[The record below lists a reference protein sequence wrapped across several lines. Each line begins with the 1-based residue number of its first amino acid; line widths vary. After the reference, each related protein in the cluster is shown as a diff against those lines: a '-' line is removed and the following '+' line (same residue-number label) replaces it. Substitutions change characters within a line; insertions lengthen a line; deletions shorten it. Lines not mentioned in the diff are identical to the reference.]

1 MSQAMIFWACAALL
15 LLAAET
21 FAPGAFMMWLGFA
34 AAGTFLVVWLLP
46 LSPLWQAV
54 LFVVLS
60 FVSVAIYLRFFRGK
74 GQASDQPLLNRRGAQ
89 FIGQVHPLHE
99 AIRNGQGRI
108 KLGDA
113 LWTVEGPD
121 LPAGALVRVIAAD
134 SMTLKVDPA

>member
-1 MSQAMIFWACAALL
+1 MIFWACAALL

-34 AAGTFLVVWLLP
+34 AAGTFVAVWLLP

-60 FVSVAIYLRFFRGK
+60 FVSVAIYLHFFRGK
-74 GQASDQPLLNRRGAQ
+74 GQGSDQPLLNRRGAQ
-89 FIGQVHPLHE
+89 FIGQVYPLHE

-121 LPAGALVRVIAAD
+121 LPAGALVRVIAAE

>member
-34 AAGTFLVVWLLP
+34 AAGTFVAVWLLP
-46 LSPLWQAV
+46 LTPLWQAV

-60 FVSVAIYLRFFRGK
+60 FVSVAIYLRFFRHSG
-74 GQASDQPLLNRRGAQ
+74 GRNDQPLLNRRGEQ
-89 FIGQVHPLHE
+89 LVGQVHPLHE
-99 AIRNGQGRI
+99 AISHGRGRI

-121 LPAGALVRVIAAD
+121 LPAGALVRILAVD
-134 SMTLKVDPA
+134 SMTLRVERV